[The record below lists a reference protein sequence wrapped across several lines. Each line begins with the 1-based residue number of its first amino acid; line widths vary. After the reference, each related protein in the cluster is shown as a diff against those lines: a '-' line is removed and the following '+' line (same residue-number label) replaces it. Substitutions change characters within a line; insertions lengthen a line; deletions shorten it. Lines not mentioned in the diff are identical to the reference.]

1 MAEGPKVTVL
11 TPTYN
16 RPDYLP
22 EAVRSVLNQEFADWE
37 MLVINDGGVDVGDVV
52 ERVGDERVRYYS
64 RPENRGKAA
73 CLNFGLERARGEYIA
88 YLDDDDVWYPNHL
101 GTLADVLDADPDV
114 GAAYSDLYKTIV
126 LPGEDGRRYPV
137 EKRVDV
143 CRDFNRMFMFHFNHT
158 LHVSLMH
165 RKGLALRAG
174 GYNEDVRVLIDW
186 NITRKLCF
194 LCDFRHVQ
202 VVTGEYYM
210 PLKNSDRIS
219 DVQRRDEE
227 RYRQNLRLIRG
238 DLPPEPWPKVE
249 KVAVVLPVRQW
260 DEPAL
265 EVVSYLLDKLDYPCR
280 IVLVN
285 RDSSRDLADCRG
297 ALGELAEPGHVRVID
312 APAGAGLHRSYLA
325 GVHTVDCDYCY
336 LPSLQVYRGKELR
349 LIEGLCFLR
358 EHECPGLRWKC
369 DGDAGR
375 PYDVLLRRPALLAG
389 GEAPAG
395 GWPGVRT
402 VPRDWVPN
410 ALDVDYLLYFAR
422 RCEDEGDF
430 RTAHALLQQAAE
442 ARSGGTGTPY
452 MVQRLARVAFMLGDY
467 GPAEKLCREL
477 IESGYGAENWVRMG
491 QICQRRGDWREA
503 ADAYGNGLRMMGL
516 PDEALEGPP
525 FPLAGEGAF
534 SAFRAML
541 GLGECR
547 LELGE
552 FAEAARALRKASR
565 LRANDPRPSL
575 AFGRLFLEAGELDSA
590 EQAFQQALSLG
601 GEEVETEVLAGRA
614 RVCERRA
621 MIGQAYRLWRRAL
634 EAEPDD
640 KDLLAGVI
648 RTAEGAE
655 DREELAAVYRRFLGY
670 RPGHVPA
677 LVALGELCLE
687 LGRAEEAAELT
698 QKATAL
704 APEDERARAV
714 AERARAAVN

>member
-1 MAEGPKVTVL
+1 MAESPKVTVL

-22 EAVRSVLNQEFADWE
+22 EAVRSVVNQEFTDWE

-52 ERVGDERVRYYS
+52 ARVGDERVRYHN
-64 RPENRGKAA
+64 RPQNRGKAA

-88 YLDDDDVWYPNHL
+88 YLDDDDIWYPNHL
-101 GTLADVLDADPDV
+101 ETLAAALDADPGI

-210 PLKNSDRIS
+210 PLKDSDRIS

-249 KVAVVLPVRQW
+249 KVAVVLPVGQW
-260 DEPAL
+260 NEPAL
-265 EVVSYLLDKLDYPCR
+265 DVVRYLLDKLDYPCR

-285 RDSSRDLADCRG
+285 RDASRDATDCRR
-297 ALGELAEPGHVRVID
+297 ALGELAEPGHIQVVD
-312 APAGAGLHRSYLA
+312 APPGADLHRSYLA
-325 GVHTVDCDYCY
+325 GARAVDSDYCY
-336 LPSLQVYRGKELR
+336 LPSLEVNRGKELR

-358 EHECPGLRWKC
+358 ERGCPGLRWEY

-375 PYDVLLRRPALLAG
+375 PYDVLLRRSALLDGDG
-389 GEAPAG
+389 GPG
-395 GWPGVRT
+395 DWCGVRA
-402 VPRDWVPN
+402 VPRDWIPK
-410 ALDVDYLLYFAR
+410 ALEVDYLLYFAR

-430 RTAHALLQQAAE
+430 RTAHALLQRASG
-442 ARSGGTGTPY
+442 ARAGGTGTPY
-452 MVQRLARVAFMLGDY
+452 MVQRLARVAFTLGDY

-477 IESGYGAENWVRMG
+477 IESGYGAENWVRLG

-503 ADAYGNGLRMMGL
+503 ADAYRNGLRMIGL

-525 FPLAGEGAF
+525 FPLAGEGEF

-552 FAEAARALRKASR
+552 LAQAARALRKASR
-565 LRANDPRPSL
+565 LRANDPRPWLS
-575 AFGRLFLEAGELDSA
+575 FGRLFLEADDLDSA
-590 EQAFQQALSLG
+590 DQAFQQALSLG
-601 GEEVETEVLAGRA
+601 GEEVATEVLTGRA
-614 RVCERRA
+614 QVCERRG
-621 MIGQAYRLWRRAL
+621 MTDQAHRLWRRAL
-634 EAEPDD
+634 EARPDD
-640 KDLLAGVI
+640 SQVLAGVI
-648 RTAEGAE
+648 RTAEAAE
-655 DREELAAVYRRFLGY
+655 DREALAAAYRRFLEY

-677 LVALGELCLE
+677 LVALAELCLK
-687 LGRAEEAAELT
+687 LGRAEDAAELA

-714 AERARAAVN
+714 GERARAAVN